1 MYSALTKSDEDKTP
15 YFDCFN
21 YFCNNESHL
30 TGVCISVMSEC
41 KCFRERVNIN
51 SIKKNLLE
59 SDEAPRALVFLE
71 SRK

>member
-41 KCFRERVNIN
+41 KCFGERGYIN
-51 SIKKNLLE
+51 SIKKKKNYWNQTRHLE
-59 SDEAPRALVFLE
+59 H
-71 SRK
+71 